1 MTAFV
6 TKPVRERLRSTIV
19 AALFCVPVGG
29 LVSAVWAQD
38 ASDWDAQNHT
48 AARLIAGSQ
57 VAGSDTK
64 IVRAGVEIKLDPGW
78 KTYWR
83 DPGDSG
89 VPPKLDFAGS
99 DNVKSVT
106 VLWPAP
112 ERFPDGAGGNS
123 IGYLDHVILPLR
135 ITPQDA
141 KKQSSLKLKL
151 GYDICSNMCVPVESD
166 LKLAI
171 NGDGA
176 EEMAIEKAEIRV
188 PRRVALG
195 EGRRYQRCKG
205 QRRQRPR
212 YSLGA
217 SRARRRPRPCGR
229 RSLGSI
235 RHAGRSV
242 CRRPDPRLVVA
253 AAGTQRRRQRT
264 DAAIHLRTR
273 WAAARRPGQRCDA
286 DIDRRLQT
294 TTPSRFRPDSIKRA
308 GLNSSAGNLCR
319 KPVSPLRDDAL
330 V

>member
-29 LVSAVWAQD
+29 LVSAGWAQD

-57 VAGSDTK
+57 VAGSDIK

-89 VPPKLDFAGS
+89 VPPKLDFSGS

-151 GYDICSNMCVPVESD
+151 GYDICGNMCVPVESD
-166 LKLAI
+166 LKLAV

-195 EGRRYQRCKG
+195 EGSDTKG
-205 QRRQRPR
+205 VK
-212 YSLGA
+212 
-217 SRARRRPRPCGR
+217 
-229 RSLGSI
+229 GSGGKGLAI
-235 RHAGRSV
+235 LSV
-242 CRRPDPRLVVA
+242 HREPGDGHDRVIVEVSAP
-253 AAGTQRRRQRT
+253 AGTPVDLFAEGPTPDWSLPLPELKGDDNGPTRQFT
-264 DAAIHLRTR
+264 FDLDGLPPDAKAQGATLTLT
-273 WAAARRPGQRCDA
+273 A
-286 DIDRRLQT
+286 
-294 TTPSRFRPDSIKRA
+294 
-308 GLNSSAGNLCR
+308 
-319 KPVSPLRDDAL
+319 VSDDDAIEVPARL
-330 V
+330 D

>member
-6 TKPVRERLRSTIV
+6 TKPARERLRSTIV

-38 ASDWDAQNHT
+38 ASEWDAQNHT

-141 KKQSSLKLKL
+141 KEQSSLKLKL
-151 GYDICSNMCVPVESD
+151 GYDICGNMCVPVESD

-195 EGRRYQRCKG
+195 EGSDTKG
-205 QRRQRPR
+205 VKGSGGKGLAILSVHREPGDGHDRVIVEVSAPASTPVDLFAEGPTPDW
-212 YSLGA
+212 SLPLPELKG
-217 SRARRRPRPCGR
+217 G
-229 RSLGSI
+229 GN
-235 RHAGRSV
+235 G
-242 CRRPDPRLVVA
+242 
-253 AAGTQRRRQRT
+253 
-264 DAAIHLRTR
+264 
-273 WAAARRPGQRCDA
+273 
-286 DIDRRLQT
+286 
-294 TTPSRFRPDSIKRA
+294 PSRQFTFDLDGLPPDAQAKGAMLILTA
-308 GLNSSAGNLCR
+308 
-319 KPVSPLRDDAL
+319 VSDDDAIEVPARL
-330 V
+330 D

>member
-38 ASDWDAQNHT
+38 ASEWDAQNHT

-141 KKQSSLKLKL
+141 KEQSSLKLKL
-151 GYDICSNMCVPVESD
+151 GYDICGNMCVPVESD

-195 EGRRYQRCKG
+195 EGSDTKG
-205 QRRQRPR
+205 VK
-212 YSLGA
+212 
-217 SRARRRPRPCGR
+217 
-229 RSLGSI
+229 GSSGKGLAI
-235 RHAGRSV
+235 LSV
-242 CRRPDPRLVVA
+242 HREPGDGHDRVIVEVSAP
-253 AAGTQRRRQRT
+253 AGTPVDLFAEGPTPDWSLPLPEFKGDGNGPTRQFT
-264 DAAIHLRTR
+264 FDLDGLPPDAQAKGAMLILT
-273 WAAARRPGQRCDA
+273 A
-286 DIDRRLQT
+286 
-294 TTPSRFRPDSIKRA
+294 
-308 GLNSSAGNLCR
+308 
-319 KPVSPLRDDAL
+319 VSDDDAIEVPARL
-330 V
+330 D

>member
-38 ASDWDAQNHT
+38 ASEWDAQNHT

-151 GYDICSNMCVPVESD
+151 GYDICGNMCVPVESD
-166 LKLAI
+166 LKLAV

-195 EGRRYQRCKG
+195 EGSDTKG
-205 QRRQRPR
+205 VKGSSGKGLAILSVHREPGDGHDRVIVEVSAPAGAPVDLFAEGPTPDWSLPLPEFKGDGNGPTRQFTFDLDGLPPDAKAQ
-212 YSLGA
+212 GA
-217 SRARRRPRPCGR
+217 TLTLTA
-229 RSLGSI
+229 
-235 RHAGRSV
+235 
-242 CRRPDPRLVVA
+242 
-253 AAGTQRRRQRT
+253 
-264 DAAIHLRTR
+264 
-273 WAAARRPGQRCDA
+273 
-286 DIDRRLQT
+286 
-294 TTPSRFRPDSIKRA
+294 
-308 GLNSSAGNLCR
+308 
-319 KPVSPLRDDAL
+319 VSDDDAIEVPAKL
-330 V
+330 D